1 MADNLMML
9 CNVAL
14 ADAELGGQLTQWFG
28 AQQDIILQLQEENAQ
43 FQEENARLLC
53 SLKEKPLPIIKII
66 R

>member
-1 MADNLMML
+1 ML

-14 ADAELGGQLTQWFG
+14 ADAALDGQLTSWFC
-28 AQQDIILQLQEENAQ
+28 AQQTVIARLKEENAH
-43 FQEENARLLC
+43 LLN